1 MKKFTLFFSALLFS
15 MMSFAG
21 VVTFDADADKGNAG
35 TDSDNAAAY
44 AITKDGVTVEVSSGI
59 LGTYNNEMH
68 YRVYKNQTLT
78 ITSTVGNIT
87 SVELTCTANDDAKY
101 GPGCF
106 TVSTGDY
113 TYSGPVGTWTGN
125 ATEITFTAS
134 ANQVRATQIVVTIDG
149 EGGSET
155 PEQPEQPEEPETP
168 DTPAPEGVITCAEAL
183 AICQATGETSTT
195 ETYTIRGY
203 VTEFKETY
211 NTQFGNATFWIADEQ
226 GGGQVI
232 LAFRV
237 KPVNESDQAV
247 NVNDYVEVVGTLVN
261 YKGNT
266 PEVNAG
272 GTYTIVTAGEG
283 GETPEQPE
291 EPETPVT
298 PEEPEAKV
306 VTVAEFNAAPEA
318 TDVYYELTGT
328 IGGTI
333 NTTYGNFDLTD
344 ETGTV
349 YVYGLT
355 KEFIA
360 VGSTK
365 NDQSYASLGL
375 KEGDKITIR
384 GFRGS
389 YNGKIEVMGAYFVKL
404 VEAGSGETPD
414 QPEEPETP
422 DTPVTPETPEGAIV
436 FDADVDQGNAGTDSN
451 NAAAYEVEKNGVT
464 MTVSSGILGT
474 FNNEVHYRIYKNQT
488 LTLTSTVGNIVKVE
502 FTCTA
507 DGDTKYGPGGFT
519 VTEGE
524 YGHTGGAVGTWTGS
538 ASEIVFSASVN
549 QVRASQV
556 VVTIEGGA
564 TPTDVVNVKDLPYAD
579 AYYIEEEGVAY
590 WEFDLYKDFNE
601 ETYSYVYPEVLL
613 GVVSNSK
620 TAINGTYELIHAAYV
635 TGEADEDYVDNESVG
650 TLTIKK
656 VDESNYSFVASF
668 VGEDGKTYN
677 INTVANVWAYD
688 TTIEEEIE
696 LNEEGT
702 DEPGDDPVTPPTP
715 PTTDGA
721 VTFDADVDQ
730 GNATTDYN
738 LAGPFQVTKSGV
750 ALDVTKGCIGVYNN
764 ESHYRIYKSETLT
777 LTSTVGKI
785 VKVEFTCTANGEEK
799 YGPGCFTVDGGEY
812 TYSDAV
818 GTWTGSAD
826 AIVFTA
832 TTNQVRATQVVV
844 TLASTATGVED
855 VETVEV
861 PVKVIEN
868 GQLMIIRG
876 ENVYNVLGA
885 QVK

>member
-35 TDSDNAAAY
+35 TDSNNAAAY
-44 AITKDGVTVEVSSGI
+44 TITKGGVTVEVSSGI

-68 YRVYKNQTLT
+68 YRIYKNQTLK
-78 ITSTVGNIT
+78 ITSTAGNIT
-87 SVELTCTANDDAKY
+87 SVEFTCTGNGSEKY

-106 TVSTGDY
+106 TVDGGDY
-113 TYSGPVGTWTGN
+113 TYAEAVGTWTGS
-125 ATEITFTAS
+125 ATEITFTA
-134 ANQVRATQIVVTIDG
+134 ATNQVRASQIVVTIDG
-149 EGGSET
+149 EVGET
-155 PEQPEQPEEPETP
+155 PEQPETPEEPETP
-168 DTPAPEGVITCAEAL
+168 VTPENPEGVITCAEAV
-183 AICQATGETSTT
+183 AICEATGETSTT

-203 VTEFKETY
+203 VTEIKTAYSEQY
-211 NTQFGNATFWIADEQ
+211 GNISFWMADTPDGGKVLQ
-226 GGGQVI
+226 G
-232 LAFRV
+232 FRV
-237 KPVNESDQAV
+237 KPVNDADINVAV
-247 NVNDYVEVVGTLVN
+247 GDFVEVVGTLVN
-261 YKGNT
+261 YYGNT

-272 GTYTIVTAGEG
+272 GTYTIITAGEG
-283 GETPEQPE
+283 GETPE

-298 PEEPEAKV
+298 PEDPEGVITCAEA
-306 VTVAEFNAAPEA
+306 VAICEA
-318 TDVYYELTGT
+318 TGETA
-328 IGGTI
+328 
-333 NTTYGNFDLTD
+333 TT
-344 ETGTV
+344 ET
-349 YVYGLT
+349 Y
-355 KEFIA
+355 
-360 VGSTK
+360 
-365 NDQSYASLGL
+365 
-375 KEGDKITIR
+375 TIR
-384 GFRGS
+384 GYVTEIKEAYTDQYKNVSCWMADEKGGGQVFLAFRVKPINAADQAVKVND
-389 YNGKIEVMGAYFVKL
+389 YIEVKGAL
-404 VEAGSGETPD
+404 VNYYGNTPETTAGGSMTIITAGEGGET
-414 QPEEPETP
+414 PEEPE
-422 DTPVTPETPEGAIV
+422 TPVTPETPEGAIV

-451 NAAAYEVEKNGVT
+451 NATEYSVTKEGVT

-564 TPTDVVNVKDLPYAD
+564 TPTDVVNVKDLAYAD
-579 AYYIEEEGVAY
+579 AYYMEEEGVAY
-590 WEFDLYKDFNE
+590 WDIQMYNVDETGEYYEMPIVFLGVEAKSKTALNGTYDLVLALYGNTLDE
-601 ETYSYVYPEVLL
+601 ETYEVDGVYNDE
-613 GVVSNSK
+613 
-620 TAINGTYELIHAAYV
+620 TIAA
-635 TGEADEDYVDNESVG
+635 
-650 TLTIKK
+650 TLTIKN
-656 VDESNYSFVASF
+656 VDNENNYSFVGTF
-668 VGEDGKTYN
+668 VGEDGKTYK
-677 INTVANVWAYD
+677 INTVANVYAEED
-688 TTIEEEIE
+688 ATEEEIE
-696 LNEEGT
+696 LQEEGAE
-702 DEPGDDPVTPPTP
+702 EPETPVTP

-730 GNATTDYN
+730 GNAGTDSNNAAAYTI
-738 LAGPFQVTKSGV
+738 TKSGV
-750 ALDVTKGCIGVYNN
+750 TMEVSSGILGTYNN
-764 ESHYRIYKSETLT
+764 EMHYRVYKNQTLT

-799 YGPGCFTVDGGEY
+799 YGPGCFTVDGGDY
-812 TYSDAV
+812 TYAGPV

-832 TTNQVRATQVVV
+832 SSNQVRATQVVV
-844 TLASTATGVED
+844 TLASTGTGVED
-855 VETVEV
+855 VVTVEV

>member
-21 VVTFDADADKGNAG
+21 VVTFNPLQDKGNAG
-35 TDSDNAAAY
+35 TDSDNATAFE
-44 AITKDGVTVEVSSGI
+44 ITKTGVTLACSQGVVSSQGDQ
-59 LGTYNNEMH
+59 
-68 YRVYKNQTLT
+68 YRFFKNQTVT

-87 SVELTCTANDDAKY
+87 SVEFTCTANGDAKY
-101 GPGCF
+101 GPGGF
-106 TVSTGDY
+106 TVTEG
-113 TYSGPVGTWTGN
+113 TYGHDGGKIGTWTGN
-125 ATEITFTAS
+125 APEITFTAS

-149 EGGSET
+149 EVG
-155 PEQPEQPEEPETP
+155 ETP
-168 DTPAPEGVITCAEAL
+168 D
-183 AICQATGETSTT
+183 
-195 ETYTIRGY
+195 
-203 VTEFKETY
+203 
-211 NTQFGNATFWIADEQ
+211 
-226 GGGQVI
+226 
-232 LAFRV
+232 
-237 KPVNESDQAV
+237 
-247 NVNDYVEVVGTLVN
+247 
-261 YKGNT
+261 
-266 PEVNAG
+266 
-272 GTYTIVTAGEG
+272 
-283 GETPEQPE
+283 QPE

-298 PEEPEAKV
+298 PEEPEAKVVTVAEFNAAPEATDVYYELTGTIGGTINTTYGNFDLTDETGTVYVYGLTKEFIAVGSTKNDQSYASLGLKEGDKITIRGFRGSYNGKIEVMGAYFVKLVEAGSGETPDQPEEPEAKV

-451 NAAAYEVEKNGVT
+451 NAAEYSVTKEGVT

-507 DGDTKYGPGGFT
+507 NGEEKYGPGCFT
-519 VTEGE
+519 VD
-524 YGHTGGAVGTWTGS
+524 GGDYTYAEAVGTWTGS
-538 ASEIVFSASVN
+538 AAEITFSATAN
-549 QVRASQV
+549 QVRATQV

-564 TPTDVVNVKDLPYAD
+564 TPDTDVVNVTDMQYAD
-579 AYYIEEEGVAY
+579 AYYMEEDGVAY
-590 WEFDLYKDFNE
+590 WDIMMYNVDETGEYYEMPIVFLGVEAKSKTALNGTYDLLLALYGETINE
-601 ETYSYVYPEVLL
+601 ETYEVDGVY
-613 GVVSNSK
+613 NDA
-620 TAINGTYELIHAAYV
+620 TIAA
-635 TGEADEDYVDNESVG
+635 
-650 TLTIKK
+650 TLTIKN
-656 VDESNYSFVASF
+656 VDNEGNYSFVGSF
-668 VGEDGKTYN
+668 VGENGKTYK
-677 INTVANVWAYD
+677 INTVANVYAED
-688 TTIEEEIE
+688 DATEEVIE
-696 LNEEGT
+696 LKEEGT
-702 DEPGDDPVTPPTP
+702 DEPGDDPVTPPT
-715 PTTDGA
+715 TDDA

-730 GNATTDYN
+730 GNAGTDSNNATEYS
-738 LAGPFQVTKSGV
+738 VTKEGVTMTVSSGI
-750 ALDVTKGCIGVYNN
+750 LGTYNN
-764 ESHYRIYKSETLT
+764 EMHYRVYKNQTLT
-777 LTSTVGKI
+777 LTSTVGNI
-785 VKVEFTCTANGEEK
+785 VKVEFTCTADGDAK
-799 YGPGCFTVDGGEY
+799 YGPGCFTVTEGVYGHDGG
-812 TYSDAV
+812 AV

-855 VETVEV
+855 VVTVEV

>member
-15 MMSFAG
+15 MMSFAATVTFGPEDFMNQGTSGTGSYVEATKGGVTVSCDKGYGNSYALRCYKEG
-21 VVTFDADADKGNAG
+21 VVTITASETISSLTFTFD
-35 TDSDNAAAY
+35 
-44 AITKDGVTVEVSSGI
+44 
-59 LGTYNNEMH
+59 TYNDRYYNGDLNES
-68 YRVYKNQTLT
+68 YTVGATSWSATLT
-78 ITSTVGNIT
+78 NQARFTSIT
-87 SVELTCTANDDAKY
+87 
-101 GPGCF
+101 
-106 TVSTGDY
+106 
-113 TYSGPVGTWTGN
+113 
-125 ATEITFTAS
+125 
-134 ANQVRATQIVVTIDG
+134 VTLG
-149 EGGSET
+149 EGGET
-155 PEQPEQPEEPETP
+155 PDQPEEPETPETP
-168 DTPAPEGVITCAEAL
+168 DTPAPEGVITCAEAV
-183 AICQATGETSTT
+183 AICEATGETATT

-203 VTEFKETY
+203 VTEIKEAYTDQY
-211 NTQFGNATFWIADEQ
+211 KNVSCWMADEK
-226 GGGQVI
+226 GGGQVF

-237 KPVNESDQAV
+237 KPINAADQAV
-247 NVNDYVEVVGTLVN
+247 KVNDYIEVKGALVN
-261 YKGNT
+261 YYGNT
-266 PEVNAG
+266 PETTAG
-272 GTYTIVTAGEG
+272 GSMTIITAGEG
-283 GETPEQPE
+283 GETPE

-298 PEEPEAKV
+298 PENPEGVITCAEA
-306 VTVAEFNAAPEA
+306 VAICEA
-318 TDVYYELTGT
+318 TGETA
-328 IGGTI
+328 
-333 NTTYGNFDLTD
+333 TT
-344 ETGTV
+344 ET
-349 YVYGLT
+349 Y
-355 KEFIA
+355 
-360 VGSTK
+360 
-365 NDQSYASLGL
+365 
-375 KEGDKITIR
+375 TIR
-384 GFRGS
+384 GYVTEIKEAYTDQYKNVSCWMADEKGGGQVFLAFRVKPINAADQAVKVND
-389 YNGKIEVMGAYFVKL
+389 YIEVKGAL
-404 VEAGSGETPD
+404 VNYYGNTPETTAGGSMTIITAGEGGET
-414 QPEEPETP
+414 PEEPETP
-422 DTPVTPETPEGAIV
+422 ETPETPEGAIV

-488 LTLTSTVGNIVKVE
+488 LTLTSTIGNIVKVE

-549 QVRASQV
+549 QVRATQV
-556 VVTIEGGA
+556 VVTVEGGA
-564 TPTDVVNVKDLPYAD
+564 TPDADVVNVKDLPYAD

-635 TGEADEDYVDNESVG
+635 TGEADEDYVYNESVG

-656 VDESNYSFVASF
+656 VDNESNYSFVASF
-668 VGEDGKTYN
+668 VGEDGKTYK
-677 INTVANVWAYD
+677 INTVANVYA
-688 TTIEEEIE
+688 IEYATEEVIE

-730 GNATTDYN
+730 GNAGTDSNNAAAYEVEKN
-738 LAGPFQVTKSGV
+738 GVTMTVSSGI
-750 ALDVTKGCIGVYNN
+750 LGTYNN
-764 ESHYRIYKSETLT
+764 EMHYRVYKNQTLT

-785 VKVEFTCTANGEEK
+785 VKVEFTCTANDAEK
-799 YGPGCFTVDGGEY
+799 YGPGCFTVDGGDY
-812 TYSDAV
+812 TYAGPV

-826 AIVFTA
+826 EIVFTA
-832 TTNQVRATQVVV
+832 SSNQVRATQVVV

-855 VETVEV
+855 VVTVEV